1 LAHPER
7 ILVHLPTW
15 VGDAVMATPALRA
28 LRRAHPRA
36 SLSVEGRP
44 LLRELLLGIPSFDEF
59 LADPGRGVAAVR
71 GRVQRLRRKGFDWAV
86 ILPDSP
92 RAALAPF
99 LARVPRRIGY
109 ARDPVRR
116 LLLTLPLEPPRQGGR
131 RLPIPMVER
140 YLHIVRALG
149 CGEAGEQLDLS
160 LDPRHVET
168 LRRRLRTLGASEEQ
182 PLLAVTPGASF
193 GSSKLWPPEHFARAA
208 DEIARRHALR
218 AVLAPAPSEVELAAR
233 IASLMKTEPLL
244 LADPAFTLGEL
255 KALIARATLLLTND
269 TGPRHI
275 AVAFERPVVVVMGPT
290 DPRHT
295 ATNLQRQQVLREPIG
310 CSPCHLK
317 RCPIDHRCMR
327 RLAPERV
334 VEAAETLLT

>member
-1 LAHPER
+1 
-7 ILVHLPTW
+7 
-15 VGDAVMATPALRA
+15 MATPALRA
-28 LRRAHPRA
+28 LRGAHPHA
-36 SLSVEGRP
+36 SISVEGRP

-59 LADPGRGVAAVR
+59 LTDPGRGVAALR
-71 GRVQRLRRKGFDWAV
+71 GRVQQLRQKGFDWAV
-86 ILPDSP
+86 LLPDSP

-99 LARVPRRIGY
+99 LARIPLRIGY

-116 LLLTLPLEPPRQGGR
+116 LLLTAPLEPPRLGER

-140 YLHIVRALG
+140 YLRVVRALG
-149 CGEAGEQLDLS
+149 CRDAGEQLDLT

-168 LRRRLRTLGASEEQ
+168 LHDRLRKLEVRDEQ
-182 PLLAVTPGASF
+182 RLLAVTPGASF

-218 AVLAPAPSEVELAAR
+218 AVLAPAPSEVEFAAR

-244 LADPAFTLGEL
+244 LAAPAFTLGEL

-275 AVAFERPVVVVMGPT
+275 AVAFERPVVVLMGPT

-295 ATNLQRQQVLREPIG
+295 ATNLERQQVLREPVD

-334 VEAAETLLT
+334 VEAAATLLS